1 MKLNEYRQNDITFQV
16 QQKFKMM
23 IESNISETILIEI
36 FVVFIDFYFR

>member
-1 MKLNEYRQNDITFQV
+1 MKLNEYRQNDITFRV